1 MRWGSKRGC
10 DLPHSHIRV
19 DVLREPSS
27 VEGTIVCAAVP
38 GGKQTEGA
46 PRVGVDITEK
56 SEPWW
61 GIKEV
66 LEAGGIAA

>member
-1 MRWGSKRGC
+1 MVSRQE
-10 DLPHSHIRV
+10 
-19 DVLREPSS
+19 EPS
-27 VEGTIVCAAVP
+27 G
-38 GGKQTEGA
+38 
-46 PRVGVDITEK
+46 VGVDITEK

>member
-10 DLPHSHIRV
+10 DLLHSHIRV

-38 GGKQTEGA
+38 GGKQTGGA
-46 PRVGVDITEK
+46 LRGGGGYYREK
-56 SEPWW
+56 
-61 GIKEV
+61 
-66 LEAGGIAA
+66 